1 MKLYRSHLK
10 PLALAL
16 AILSVLIIAA
26 GLPLMRFFP
35 GRSPGISPLY
45 ILARCVLGLLSAA
58 VAWFTAC
65 RNRHYR
71 TAFILSAALLAAA
84 VTLTILFGGNKLDD
98 LTDIMTL
105 MMLLLAYTLLR
116 ANQSE
121 RRWKRILA
129 RKGTVLD
136 LKIGS
141 RDDLFNPIVLAPH
154 LEINGAVVD
163 AVDHYLATAGKN
175 APLTLCLHCAERI
188 PLRGRRAP
196 GQQLSQKPLLAG
208 HFPAAAQHRRADR
221 LGALYAPVQHEHAVA
236 GARQFR
242 RLQPL
247 ADRQHLFRAL
257 GGAGLPR
264 TDPHRQARGDPVP
277 VTGPHGLS
285 KIRCIS
291 AAAFFLAL

>member
-16 AILSVLIIAA
+16 AILSLLIIAA

-188 PLRGRRAP
+188 SVPLQETLREVYRSHYEDEERRVSSYLKSRYSRGIFLLL
-196 GQQLSQKPLLAG
+196 LSI
-208 HFPAAAQHRRADR
+208 
-221 LGALYAPVQHEHAVA
+221 GALTVWERFM
-236 GARQFR
+236 RQYSTSTLWQVLGNFAAFSLWQIGNTYFER
-242 RLQPL
+242 SE
-247 ADRQHLFRAL
+247 AL
-257 GGAGLPR
+257 GSLAQILIAK
-264 TDPHRQARGDPVP
+264 HAEIQ
-277 VTGPHGLS
+277 
-285 KIRCIS
+285 
-291 AAAFFLAL
+291 FL